1 MQIDKLPF
9 LQNKLCEKKK
19 IQETENSAA
28 VFSCLYAMLNK
39 HNWKFKESK
48 IVLDV

>member
-9 LQNKLCEKKK
+9 LQNKLWEKK
-19 IQETENSAA
+19 IQEAENSAV